1 MFIIKNTLTY
11 RIKQITPYRDAKIE
25 YQCITIISKKSETDI
40 LNMYIP
46 PNTTLEQEEFLHYL
60 NQLQNQFIICGDM
73 NGRHRLWEPSS
84 YRNNNPIG
92 NVLCEIL
99 DNHDNITLATPPD
112 LNTHMDGNTGN
123 SSTIDLCFVSPHL
136 LPQTNVQTL
145 DDMRS
150 DHLPVQVTLNIEPNR
165 KVRGKRSKWI
175 INDEFWPT
183 WQKKCTEPS
192 HERTR
197 DN

>member
-1 MFIIKNTLTY
+1 VHWNCRSLKRKKLVLRDFLRKRNPDIVALQETWNTSENPPKFTTYDTIKKDRPKKKGGGLMFIIKNTLTY

-112 LNTHMDGNTGN
+112 
-123 SSTIDLCFVSPHL
+123 
-136 LPQTNVQTL
+136 
-145 DDMRS
+145 
-150 DHLPVQVTLNIEPNR
+150 
-165 KVRGKRSKWI
+165 
-175 INDEFWPT
+175 
-183 WQKKCTEPS
+183 
-192 HERTR
+192 
-197 DN
+197 